1 MLWRANGVS
10 RCPRCGGVMEYFIEA
25 EGVNGR
31 RTVRHLLRCRSCS
44 YREVLQEVRVYRS
57 PQGILVARVK

>member
-1 MLWRANGVS
+1 
-10 RCPRCGGVMEYFIEA
+10 MEYFIEA
-25 EGVNGR
+25 EGFNGR